1 MAAAMTGDFDTVLVL
16 GGGNA
21 LGAFQ
26 GGAYEGMEAA
36 GLRPDWVL
44 GASIGAMNGAIV
56 AGNPPERR
64 VERLRAFWE
73 MGAIPGAGWPVAEE
87 MRRTG
92 AVIASLASGAGGR
105 FVPRLPLWWDAFGGE
120 APPSLYDHA
129 PLAATLE
136 RLVDPDRLNDGHP
149 RFTATAVDVESGEEV
164 AFDTGAMRVT
174 AQHLRASGALLPVF
188 PAVEIGG
195 RLHADAGLSANL
207 PLDLAFNEAG
217 GGEAGERP
225 MLCIAVDLLPLAG
238 RRPRTMGETV
248 ERMQDLIFAAQ
259 SRRAIAAWQALFDA
273 RAAAGDARSVTL
285 LYLPYADQADEVSGK
300 AFDFSAATIAAR
312 WRAGRTAMA
321 RALADGVRPTGEAG
335 LTVWTPAPSGGL
347 ERVRWS
353 LVPSMASGASA
364 GPRSRSCAP
373 PR

>member
-1 MAAAMTGDFDTVLVL
+1 MAAATTGGFDTVLVL

-26 GGAYEGMEAA
+26 GGAYEAMDAA

-56 AGNPPERR
+56 AGNPVERR
-64 VERLRAFWE
+64 VERLRTFWD
-73 MGAIPGAGWPVAEE
+73 MGAVPGPAWPMAEE

-105 FVPRLPLWWDAFGGE
+105 FVPRLPVWWDAFGGE
-120 APPSLYDHA
+120 APASLYDHA

-136 RLVDPDRLNDGHP
+136 RLIDLDRLNGGHP
-149 RFTATAVDVESGEEV
+149 RFSATAVDVESGEDV
-164 AFDTGAMRVT
+164 AFDTGATRVT
-174 AQHLRASGALLPVF
+174 GQHLRASGALLPVF

-207 PLDLAFNEAG
+207 PLDLVL
-217 GGEAGERP
+217 GEAGERP
-225 MLCIAVDLLPLAG
+225 LLCIAVDLLPLAG

-248 ERMQDLIFAAQ
+248 ERMQDLLFAAQ
-259 SRRAIAAWQALFDA
+259 SRRAIAAWQAIFDA

-285 LYLPYADQADEVSGK
+285 LYLPYADQSEEVSGK

-312 WRAGRTAMA
+312 WQAGRTAMA
-321 RALADGVRPTGEAG
+321 RALADGVTPMGEAG
-335 LTVWTPAPSGGL
+335 LTVWTPGPSGAL

-353 LVPSMASGASA
+353 FGPSTKASV
-364 GPRSRSCAP
+364 RP
-373 PR
+373 PSVRA